1 MANSNGWGDG
11 AANNAIG
18 WGQGANNAIGWGDSH
33 AKSYAGL
40 TDISGAPT
48 TDADAQAFIT
58 AAAITDPTQQ
68 TAINTLVV
76 DLKAAFIW
84 NKLLVFYPFVGGTAL
99 SNSKNLKNINFG
111 TLSYST
117 GVTHGTLGI
126 KGNSVSYADTGL
138 KSTTIG
144 FTQNNAASGIY
155 MQSWAANQ
163 TMAYGHFGNLTL
175 YKGLPVLYPM
185 INNGLAPTLTPSS
198 FSGLFQMSR
207 NSSLNFL
214 FKDKNAAASTIIAGS
229 NALNSTLNLYVCF
242 ANNYGG
248 LADWISCNYYATG
261 LTETDLTNMY
271 TAVQAFQT
279 TLGRQI

>member
-18 WGQGANNAIGWGDSH
+18 WGQGADNAIGWGSIY
-33 AKSYAGL
+33 SVSSAGL
-40 TDISGAPT
+40 TDIIGVAPV
-48 TDADAQAFIT
+48 DADAQAFIT
-58 AAAITDPTQQ
+58 AAAITDATQQ
-68 TAINTLVV
+68 AAINTLVV
-76 DLKAAFIW
+76 DLKASFIW

-214 FKDKNAAASTIIAGS
+214 FKDKNATASTIIAASG
-229 NALNSTLNLYVCF
+229 ALNSTLNLYVCF

>member
-18 WGQGANNAIGWGDSH
+18 WGQGSSNAIGWGDSH

-40 TDISGAPT
+40 TDIVGIT

-58 AAAITDPTQQ
+58 AAAITDTTQQ
-68 TAINTLVV
+68 SAINTLVV
-76 DLKAAFIW
+76 DLKAYSIW
-84 NKLLVFYPFVGGTAL
+84 DKLLVFYPFVGGTAT
-99 SNSKNLKNINFG
+99 SNSKNLKDTAIG
-111 TLSYST
+111 TLTYST

-126 KGNSVSYADTGL
+126 RGNGVSYADTGL
-138 KSTTIG
+138 KSSTIG
-144 FTQNNAASGIY
+144 FTQNSAASGIY

-163 TMAYGHFGNLTL
+163 TMAYGHYGNLTM

-185 INNGLAPTLTPSS
+185 INNLLAPTITPSS
-198 FSGLFQMSR
+198 FTGLLQMSR

-214 FKDKNAAASTIIAGS
+214 FKDKNATASTVIAGS
-229 NALNSTLNLYVCF
+229 GALNSTLNLYVCF
-242 ANNYGG
+242 ANNYNGV
-248 LADWISCNYYATG
+248 ADWISCNYYATG
-261 LTETDLTNMY
+261 LNETDLTNMY

>member
-18 WGQGANNAIGWGDSH
+18 WGQGANNAIGWG
-33 AKSYAGL
+33 KSQLNSYSGL

-58 AAAITDPTQQ
+58 AASITDATQQ
-68 TAINTLVV
+68 TAINTLVT
-76 DLKAAFIW
+76 DLKGYFIW
-84 NKLLVFYPFVGGTAL
+84 NKLLVFYPFVGGTAQ
-99 SNSKNLKNINFG
+99 SNSFNLKNTAFG

-126 KGNSVSYADTGL
+126 KGNTVSYADTGL

-144 FTQNNAASGIY
+144 FTQNNAASGVY

-163 TMAYGHFGNLTL
+163 TMAYGHFGNLTM
-175 YKGLPVLYPM
+175 YKGLPALFPM
-185 INNGLAPTLTPSS
+185 INNGLDPTLTPSS

-214 FKDKNAAASTIIAGS
+214 FKDKNAAASTIIASSG
-229 NALNSTLNLYVCF
+229 ALNSSLNLYVCY

-271 TAVQAFQT
+271 TAIQAFQT